1 MKSYKKTGTTEMLR
15 LYLRDRYS
23 LETEEKV
30 QEWLAKN
37 PATEELEQASK
48 DYWDSISTGKDATT
62 FDALKRVNAKIGIHS
77 EISIATFTCSPSKLS
92 R

>member
-1 MKSYKKTGTTEMLR
+1 MKSDKKTDTAEMLR
-15 LYLRDRYS
+15 LYLSDRYS

-30 QEWLAKN
+30 QQWLAKN

-48 DYWDSISTGKDATT
+48 EYWNSINTGKDATT
-62 FDALKRVNAKIGIHS
+62 FDALKRVNARIGIHWLK
-77 EISIATFTCSPSKLS
+77 FQQ